1 MGLRETNRLMKFR
14 EVPRNRPT
22 HTRTLCRTEKLS
34 WEKVG

>member
-14 EVPRNRPT
+14 EVSRNRPT
-22 HTRTLCRTEKLS
+22 YMRTLCRTKKFS